1 MNMWLVAATALLLA
15 FVPCGFVIVRGE
27 ALDRLVALELGST
40 LAVLVLMLVAQGFG
54 RPTFYDLVLTLAALS
69 LPAGL
74 TFTRLLE
81 RWL

>member
-15 FVPCGFVIVRGE
+15 LVPCGFVIVRGE

-54 RPTFYDLVLTLAALS
+54 RPTFYDLALTLSALS
-69 LPAGL
+69 FPAGL